1 MTNMNAIVKPKT
13 IEANAA
19 QPQNGATT
27 ALAITPMEM
36 LSIAVQQG
44 ADLDKLQKLMD
55 LQERWERNEARKAF
69 VAAMAEFKKNPP
81 EITKNKQVSFGRG
94 DNATSYSHATLDHVT
109 AIVTRALS
117 VHGLTHRWEVE
128 QKEGRIRVTCVLT
141 HQLGHS
147 ESVALES
154 SSDTSGSKNSI
165 QAIGSAVTYL
175 QRYTLLSATGLAAKG
190 DDNDAAGLG
199 DFAEHVEWI
208 QNAGDMDELQKLYRQ
223 AFKLATE
230 QSNPKALK
238 AIVAA
243 KDARRKE
250 LL

>member
-1 MTNMNAIVKPKT
+1 MKEIIQPKT
-13 IEANAA
+13 IEASTA

-69 VAAMAEFKKNPP
+69 VAALADFKKNPP
-81 EITKNKQVSFGRG
+81 RLEKNKEVDFSGRNG
-94 DNATSYSHATLDHVT
+94 TRVNYRHTTLDHAANVIGT
-109 AIVTRALS
+109 ELS
-117 VHGLTHRWEVE
+117 KHGLSFRWSVE
-128 QKEGRIRVTCVLT
+128 QGQRIKVTCILQ
-141 HQLGHS
+141 HSMGHS
-147 ESVALES
+147 ESVAMEAPA
-154 SSDTSGSKNSI
+154 DDSGNKNLI
-165 QAIGSAVTYL
+165 QQVGSTVTYL
-175 QRYTLLSATGLAAKG
+175 ERYTLLAITGMATSEQ
-190 DDNDAAGLG
+190 DNDGALSGEM
-199 DFAEHVEWI
+199 AEQIEWI
-208 QNAGDMDELQKLYRQ
+208 QNASDLDELMRLYKQ